1 MSLLQA
7 GFERRIRRVAT
18 GAGPDAPV
26 VRVGTLRAHIGWRRA
41 LRFVAATGV
50 SVPVGVEAHGRVEP
64 VRGPFRMFGVP
75 RPLFAG
81 ARVEEI
87 AEAAASPTAEA
98 RAGACDGDQ
107 VTEEVRPMD
116 EGQALDAFARP
127 AAYPAEKVGEA
138 LAAVAGGAGAVGPS
152 TVVGDRTVI
161 PLTETMFS
169 GGFGAGG
176 GGGLDAEHN
185 VGGGSG
191 GGGGGGG
198 RTRTIALAV
207 VGPDGV
213 EIKPVVD
220 WSGLVLAALT
230 TLATL
235 GTRSVLGRRRRR

>member
-1 MSLLQA
+1 VSVLQA
-7 GFERRIRRVAT
+7 GFERRIRRVPTGT
-18 GAGPDAPV
+18 GADAPV
-26 VRVGTLRAHIGWRRA
+26 VRIGTLRAHVGWQRV

-50 SVPVGVEAHGRVEP
+50 SLPVGVEAHGRVEP
-64 VRGPFRMFGVP
+64 VRGPLRMFGVP

-81 ARVEEI
+81 ARVE
-87 AEAAASPTAEA
+87 
-98 RAGACDGDQ
+98 D
-107 VTEEVRPMD
+107 TEEVRSMD
-116 EGQALDAFARP
+116 EDQALAAFQRP
-127 AAYPAEKVGEA
+127 AAYPAEKVGDA
-138 LAAVAGGAGAVGPS
+138 LAAIAGGVGSVGPS

-169 GGFGAGG
+169 GGFGTGG
-176 GGGLDAEHN
+176 GGGVAP
-185 VGGGSG
+185 VPGATGPGQTSIGGGAG

-230 TLATL
+230 TLAAL
-235 GTRSVLGRRRRR
+235 GTRSLLGRRRRRR

>member
-1 MSLLQA
+1 MSVLQA
-7 GFERRIRRVAT
+7 GFERRIRRVPT

-41 LRFVAATGV
+41 LRVVAATGV
-50 SVPVGVEAHGRVEP
+50 SLPVGVEANGRVEP

-81 ARVEEI
+81 ARVEEQ
-87 AEAAASPTAEA
+87 E
-98 RAGACDGDQ
+98 
-107 VTEEVRPMD
+107 TEEVGPMD
-116 EGQALDAFARP
+116 EGQALDAFSRP

-169 GGFGAGG
+169 GGFGSGG
-176 GGGLDAEHN
+176 GGGLDTQRN

-230 TLATL
+230 TLATI
-235 GTRSVLGRRRRR
+235 GTRSVLGRRRRRRG

>member
-1 MSLLQA
+1 VTVLQV
-7 GFERRIRRVAT
+7 GFERRIRRVPT
-18 GAGPDAPV
+18 GADDAPV
-26 VRVGTLRAHIGWRRA
+26 VRVGTVRAHLAWHRA

-50 SVPVGVEAHGRVEP
+50 SLPVSVETHGRIEP
-64 VRGPFRMFGVP
+64 VRGPLRLFGVP
-75 RPLFAG
+75 RPFFVG
-81 ARVEEI
+81 ARVE
-87 AEAAASPTAEA
+87 
-98 RAGACDGDQ
+98 D
-107 VTEEVRPMD
+107 TEEDGPMD
-116 EGQALDAFARP
+116 ERQALEAFQRP
-127 AAYPAEKVGEA
+127 AAFPAEKVGEA
-138 LAAVAGGAGAVGPS
+138 LAAVAGGAGAVGPT

-169 GGFGAGG
+169 GGFGTGG
-176 GGGLDAEHN
+176 GGGIAPAPGGTGPGQTS
-185 VGGGSG
+185 VGGGAG

-235 GTRSVLGRRRRR
+235 GTRSLLGRRRRRR

>member
-1 MSLLQA
+1 VLHA
-7 GFERRIRRVAT
+7 GFERRIRRVPI
-18 GAGPDAPV
+18 GAGPTAPV
-26 VRVGTLRAHIGWRRA
+26 VRVGTLRAHVGWRRA

-50 SVPVGVEAHGRVEP
+50 SLPVGVEAHGRIEP
-64 VRGPFRMFGVP
+64 VKGPLRLFGVP

-81 ARVEEI
+81 ARVDEA
-87 AEAAASPTAEA
+87 AEAAASPTAA
-98 RAGACDGDQ
+98 AGAGACDGDHE
-107 VTEEVRPMD
+107 TEENGPMD
-116 EGQALDAFARP
+116 ESQTLEAFYRP
-127 AAYPAEKVGEA
+127 ASYPAEKVGEA
-138 LAAVAGGAGAVGPS
+138 LLVVANGEGAVGPS

-169 GGFGAGG
+169 GGFGTGG
-176 GGGLDAEHN
+176 GGGLDAQRN

-207 VGPDGV
+207 VGPDGI

-235 GTRSVLGRRRRR
+235 GTRSLLGRRRR